1 MCNADAGWTLTRRGR
16 GSNGREKSMFNISCP
31 ALKIILFHLYFNGNY
46 DRYRILNKIIRVEA
60 NKWAKE

>member
-1 MCNADAGWTLTRRGR
+1 MCNADAGCTLTRRGR

-60 NKWAKE
+60 NK